1 MQKLVWLILIYKN
14 QFMLRDKK
22 EEIAA
27 EHWKR
32 AKIVEKRIILQWDMQ
47 ENIFCSYHFK
57 RRNFEKKITLEETS
71 IRLSETK

>member
-1 MQKLVWLILIYKN
+1 MQKLVWLILKTNLCYAI
-14 QFMLRDKK
+14 KK
-22 EEIAA
+22 KEIAA

-47 ENIFCSYHFK
+47 ENIFCTYHFK